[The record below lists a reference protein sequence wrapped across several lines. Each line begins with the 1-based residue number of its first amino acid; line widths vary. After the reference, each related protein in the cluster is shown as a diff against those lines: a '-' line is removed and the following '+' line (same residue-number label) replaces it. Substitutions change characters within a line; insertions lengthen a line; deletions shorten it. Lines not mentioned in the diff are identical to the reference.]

1 MLPEYMRPKMQLLL
15 AKSNVVMCLA
25 TALAIAGCNKNPPPG
40 RSPAEG
46 SAALENGHGPREL
59 PKEAYT
65 ACEGKNSGDACSVK
79 FGEREQTGK
88 CEAPPQGASDT
99 RLSCRP
105 ERPER
110 KPE

>member
-1 MLPEYMRPKMQLLL
+1 MMQLVQ
-15 AKSNVVMCLA
+15 AKSTLVLCLLG
-25 TALAIAGCNKNPPPG
+25 ALAIAGCNKNPPPAEPPG
-40 RSPAEG
+40 EG
-46 SAALENGHGPREL
+46 SAALQHGPGQHEP

-79 FGEREQTGK
+79 MGDREHTGK
-88 CEAPPQGASDT
+88 CAAPPQDASDT

-105 ERPER
+105 ERPEK